1 MEKKKVAQGID
12 NFKELMDNNS
22 YFVDKSL
29 LIKDILDRDDKIILI
44 TRPRRFGKTMNMSML
59 KYFFEK
65 PECRKANFEEV
76 DTAYL
81 FEDLKIWSAG
91 DKYREHLGKY
101 PLIFLTLKNAKQNNW
116 NDTFENLKQTIAKEY
131 KRHKY
136 ILNSDVL
143 DENEKENYIQIMNSR
158 ARDIDYTNILFEL
171 SEYLKRY
178 FRQDCMILIDEY
190 DTPIQ
195 AGYLNGYFENVIEFM
210 KSMLVKGFN
219 DNNALK
225 KGVLTG
231 IMKVAL
237 ESIFSDFNN
246 PMIATVLTEEFSEF
260 FGFTELEVE
269 EMAEYLGFSSEM
281 EDIKKWYNGYIFG
294 LDTVIYNPWS
304 IIRYLYNPRNGL
316 KPYWVNTSD
325 NRLIREIMQLDKAEG
340 KRVIEALLK
349 GEEVIKPLEDNIIYQ
364 SIKTRTDVAW
374 TFLLHA
380 GYLKV
385 SDRRLEKNKLHYSIK
400 IPNIEVKTVYEGML
414 LDYFTEDVKLAPE
427 IEGIIGCLSNGDT
440 ERLQRFLYD
449 FYFKNVSYYDVGNKM
464 STESEQEEN
473 HENFHHGFFLGLF
486 TMIGA
491 DYIIDSNRE
500 YGLGRPDIVVIPK
513 DVQKPAYV
521 FEFKWEST
529 RGSKTLEIL
538 CEDALSILK

>member
-1 MEKKKVAQGID
+1 
-12 NFKELMDNNS
+12 L
-22 YFVDKSL
+22 
-29 LIKDILDRDDKIILI
+29 
-44 TRPRRFGKTMNMSML
+44 
-59 KYFFEK
+59 
-65 PECRKANFEEV
+65 
-76 DTAYL
+76 
-81 FEDLKIWSAG
+81 
-91 DKYREHLGKY
+91 
-101 PLIFLTLKNAKQNNW
+101 
-116 NDTFENLKQTIAKEY
+116 ENLKETIANEY
-131 KRHKY
+131 KRHGY
-136 ILNSDVL
+136 LLDSVVLSDF
-143 DENEKENYIQIMNSR
+143 EKEKYVEIIELR
-158 ARDIDYTNILFEL
+158 AGNRNYTNILLEL
-171 SEYLKRY
+171 AGYLKRY

-195 AGYLNGYFENVIEFM
+195 AGYLNGYFEDVIEFM
-210 KSMLVKGFN
+210 KSMLVKGFK

-225 KGVLTG
+225 KGILTG
-231 IMKVAL
+231 IMKVAQ

-260 FGFTELEVE
+260 FGFTESEVE
-269 EMAEYLGFSSEM
+269 EMANYLGFSSKM

-294 LDTVIYNPWS
+294 IDTVIYNPWS

-349 GEEVIKPLEDNIIYQ
+349 GEEVVKPLEDNIVYQ

-385 SDRRLEKNKLHYSIK
+385 SDRKVVKNKLHYTIQ
-400 IPNIEVKTVYEGML
+400 IPNIEVRTVYEGML

-427 IEGIIGCLSNGDT
+427 IEGIIGCLSRGDT
-440 ERLQRFLYD
+440 ERLQRFLSD
-449 FYFKNVSYYDVGNKM
+449 FYFKNVSYYDVANKM
-464 STESEQEEN
+464 SSESEQEEN
-473 HENFHHGFFLGLF
+473 YENFHHGFFLGLF
-486 TMIGA
+486 TMIGGE
-491 DYIIDSNRE
+491 YIIDSNRE
-500 YGLGRPDIVVIPK
+500 YGLGRADIVVIPK

-529 RGSKTLEIL
+529 RGNRTLESL
-538 CEDALSILK
+538 CEDSLTQMEEKKYLEGVRQKHGNVKVIGMAVGTKGKEIEMRVLGN